1 MGVKGRWVQ
10 VTQENGSPG
19 GTGLPAS
26 IEAAWGL
33 RARPVKGPKP
43 GLSLGRI
50 VDAAVAVAA
59 AEGLGGVSMGR
70 VAKDLGVSTMSL
82 YRYVAAKDELYVL
95 MQEAALG
102 PPPPLPALE
111 EKAGWR
117 HALSQWARAQS
128 RVFHAN
134 LWMLRIPIA
143 GPPAS
148 PNSVAWWEQGLQ
160 ALAGAGL
167 DAGEEISVILLV
179 SGFVRNEALL
189 MGDLAAAVE
198 SRGVSAEE
206 VMDGYARTLG
216 RLVDPVRHPALSR
229 LMATEGMWAP
239 DEPDHELT
247 FGLERVLD
255 GVGVLIGSRARE
267 RGTEASGTGP
277 DGV

>member
-1 MGVKGRWVQ
+1 MAQG
-10 VTQENGSPG
+10 NGSPG

-43 GLSLGRI
+43 GLSLERI

-59 AEGLGGVSMGR
+59 SEGLGGVSMGR
-70 VAKDLGVSTMSL
+70 VAKDLGASTMSL

-95 MQEAALG
+95 MQEAAMG
-102 PPPPLPALE
+102 PPPPLTALAE
-111 EKAGWR
+111 AAGWR
-117 HALSQWARAQS
+117 EALAQWARAQR

-134 LWMLRIPIA
+134 LWMLRLPLA

-148 PNSVAWWEQGLQ
+148 PNSAAWWEQGLQ
-160 ALAGAGL
+160 TLAGAGL

-189 MGDLAAAVE
+189 TGDLETAAA
-198 SRGVSAEE
+198 SRGVPAVE
-206 VMDGYARTLG
+206 VMEGRARTLD

-229 LMATEGMWAP
+229 VMETEGMWAP
-239 DEPDHELT
+239 DEPGHAFA

-255 GVGVLIGSRARE
+255 GIDALIRFRA
-267 RGTEASGTGP
+267 
-277 DGV
+277 

>member
-1 MGVKGRWVQ
+1 M
-10 VTQENGSPG
+10 TQENSSPG

-59 AEGLGGVSMGR
+59 SEGLGAVSMGR
-70 VAKDLGVSTMSL
+70 VAKDLGASTMSL

-95 MQEAALG
+95 MQEAAMG

-117 HALSQWARAQS
+117 EALSQWAGAMR
-128 RVFHAN
+128 RVYHAN

-179 SGFVRNEALL
+179 SGFVRNEAML
-189 MGDLAAAVE
+189 MGDLDAAVE
-198 SRGVSAEE
+198 ARGVSEEE
-206 VMDGYARTLG
+206 VMEGYARTLG

-229 LMATEGMWAP
+229 LMATEGMWSP
-239 DEPDHELT
+239 DAPDHEFT

-267 RGTEASGTGP
+267 RGTKASGAGP
-277 DGV
+277 GGV